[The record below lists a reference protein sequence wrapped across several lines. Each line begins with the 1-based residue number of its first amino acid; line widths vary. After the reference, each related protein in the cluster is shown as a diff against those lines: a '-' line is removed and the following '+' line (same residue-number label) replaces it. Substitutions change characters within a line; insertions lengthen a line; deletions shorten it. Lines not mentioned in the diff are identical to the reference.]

1 MPHRSLPSIYKKSS
15 HMFYCD
21 LTFYKIIVL
30 LFITCLTYHGQ
41 LQASPTENV
50 LVIEIVIT
58 VRVIKLVFIEYGETF
73 PPLSSPPTT
82 DNSFSSSKSIFL
94 AVSLVLFKCF

>member
-15 HMFYCD
+15 HMFYCG

-30 LFITCLTYHGQ
+30 LFSTCLIYNGQ

-58 VRVIKLVFIEYGETF
+58 ARVIKLVFIEYGETF

-82 DNSFSSSKSIFL
+82 NNSFSSSKSIFL

>member
-1 MPHRSLPSIYKKSS
+1 MPHRSLPSIYKKSN

-30 LFITCLTYHGQ
+30 LFITCLTYQDQ

-58 VRVIKLVFIEYGETF
+58 VRVIKLVFIEYG
-73 PPLSSPPTT
+73 
-82 DNSFSSSKSIFL
+82 
-94 AVSLVLFKCF
+94 

>member
-1 MPHRSLPSIYKKSS
+1 MPHRNLPSVYKKSS
-15 HMFYCD
+15 HVFYCD

-58 VRVIKLVFIEYGETF
+58 VRVIKVVFIEVGETF

>member
-15 HMFYCD
+15 HMFYCG
-21 LTFYKIIVL
+21 LTFYKIIAL
-30 LFITCLTYHGQ
+30 LFSTCLTYHGQ

-50 LVIEIVIT
+50 LVIEIVII

-73 PPLSSPPTT
+73 PPLSSLPTT